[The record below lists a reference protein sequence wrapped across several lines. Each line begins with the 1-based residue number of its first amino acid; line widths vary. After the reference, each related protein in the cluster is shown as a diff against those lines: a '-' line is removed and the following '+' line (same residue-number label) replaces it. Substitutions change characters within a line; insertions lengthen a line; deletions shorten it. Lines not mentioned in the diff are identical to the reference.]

1 MLSLFCF
8 KIGRKNRYIVMKIEV
23 IIPSELSE
31 ITLDQYQRYI
41 KIQDKETDEKFLQ
54 SKMLEIFCGIKL
66 TDTMK
71 MKMSDVN
78 AITEILSEM
87 FNSKPKLVQ
96 RFKMKGVEYGFIPN
110 LDEIS
115 LGEYIDLDTFLG
127 DWENMHRAMAVL
139 YRPIKEKY
147 GERYNIVDYQAND
160 GEIMKDMPMDA
171 VISSVLFFYHLGI
184 DLSQAMMNYLEE
196 SQETR
201 LVQYLSSDK
210 SGAGISQYTHSLKAI
225 LHDLKI
231 SLN

>member
-1 MLSLFCF
+1 
-8 KIGRKNRYIVMKIEV
+8 MKIEV

-78 AITEILSEM
+78 VITEILSDM

-127 DWENMHRAMAVL
+127 DWDNMHRAMAVL
-139 YRPIKEKY
+139 YRPIKDKY
-147 GERYNIVDYQAND
+147 GERYNIVDYQAGD

-184 DLSQAMMNYLEE
+184 DLSQAMMNYLED

-225 LHDLKI
+225 LHDLRI

>member
-1 MLSLFCF
+1 
-8 KIGRKNRYIVMKIEV
+8 MKIEV

-31 ITLDQYQRYI
+31 ITLDQYQRYL
-41 KIQDKETDEKFLQ
+41 KITEKETDEGFLR
-54 SKMLEIFCGIKL
+54 SKMLEIFCNIKL
-66 TDTMK
+66 TDTLK
-71 MKMSDVN
+71 MKLSDAN
-78 AITEILSEM
+78 AITEILNEM
-87 FNSKPKLVQ
+87 FDSKPKLVQ

-110 LDEIS
+110 LDDIS

-127 DWENMHRAMAVL
+127 DWDNMHRAMSVL

-147 GERYNIVDYQAND
+147 GERYNLVEYEAGD
-160 GEIMKDMPMDA
+160 GEVMKDMPMDA

-184 DLSQAMMNYLEE
+184 DLSQAMMNYLED

-210 SGAGISQYTHSLKAI
+210 SGDGINQYTHSLRAI
-225 LHDLKI
+225 LQDLKI

>member
-1 MLSLFCF
+1 
-8 KIGRKNRYIVMKIEV
+8 MKIEV

-31 ITLDQYQRYI
+31 ITLDQYQRYL
-41 KIQDKETDEKFLQ
+41 KITEKETDEGFLR
-54 SKMLEIFCGIKL
+54 SKMLEIFCNIKL
-66 TDTMK
+66 TDTLK
-71 MKMSDVN
+71 MKLGDVN
-78 AITEILSEM
+78 AITEILNEM
-87 FNSKPKLVQ
+87 FESKPKLVQ

-110 LDEIS
+110 LDDIS

-127 DWENMHRAMAVL
+127 DWDNMHRAMAVL
-139 YRPIKEKY
+139 YRPIKQKY
-147 GERYNIVDYQAND
+147 GERYNIEEYQAGD

-184 DLSQAMMNYLEE
+184 DLSQAMMNYLED

-210 SGAGISQYTHSLKAI
+210 SGAGINQFTHSLKEI
-225 LHDLKI
+225 LQDLRI

>member
-1 MLSLFCF
+1 
-8 KIGRKNRYIVMKIEV
+8 MKIEL

-127 DWENMHRAMAVL
+127 DWDNMHRAMSVL
-139 YRPIKEKY
+139 YRPIKDKY
-147 GERYNIVDYQAND
+147 GERYNIVDYQAGD

-171 VISSVLFFYHLGI
+171 VISSVLFFYNLGI
-184 DLSQAMMNYLEE
+184 DLSQAMMNYLED

-201 LVQYLSSDK
+201 LVQYLSSDR
-210 SGAGISQYTHSLKAI
+210 SGVGISQYTHSLKAI
-225 LHDLKI
+225 LQDLRI

>member
-1 MLSLFCF
+1 
-8 KIGRKNRYIVMKIEV
+8 
-23 IIPSELSE
+23 
-31 ITLDQYQRYI
+31 
-41 KIQDKETDEKFLQ
+41 
-54 SKMLEIFCGIKL
+54 MLEIFCGIKL

-110 LDEIS
+110 LDDIS
-115 LGEYIDLDTFLG
+115 LGEYIDLDSFLG
-127 DWENMHRAMAVL
+127 DWDNMHRAMAVL

-147 GERYNIVDYQAND
+147 GERYNIVDYQAGD